1 MQRATVGGVHLI
13 LVVVE
18 RVYQVTIE
26 VVLVQRVAVMSASVC
41 RVGQGRSAQ
50 ETRGRGH
57 AALFETR
64 ACLRGATAAATRA
77 TAGAATATATTTT
90 TVTTVHAERLQ
101 AELVTQMVAPG
112 CGNICGV
119 AGRLVAVT
127 LGAKER
133 GSVAFGAATCSRR
146 RGRLDEES

>member
-77 TAGAATATATTTT
+77 TAGAATATATTT
-90 TVTTVHAERLQ
+90 VTTVHAERLQ

-133 GSVAFGAATCSRR
+133 GGVAFGAATCSRR